1 MNFFK
6 NAAVVG
12 CLLFLVAVI
21 SPAFDSSIS
30 RLLTHQRL
38 RWGLKEIAMSA
49 DSSSDAHD
57 CSDGQNGSSTPV
69 TRKQKSSRRS

>member
-6 NAAVVG
+6 NAAVVE

-30 RLLTHQRL
+30 RGQ
-38 RWGLKEIAMSA
+38 KEIAMSESTNEEVTIVGIS
-49 DSSSDAHD
+49 DSLR
-57 CSDGQNGSSTPV
+57 G
-69 TRKQKSSRRS
+69 